1 MNDLLDIRVAQ
12 IRNQADAVGQAV
24 ADLVRDAYALGR
36 LAGLKEGRLAGL
48 TEANEAYL
56 HGHRPPEPVDDV
68 ALRRPTTV

>member
-36 LAGLKEGRLAGL
+36 LAGL